1 MQKFI
6 GVLAVILG
14 AVLLILP
21 VFIPSMVDVL
31 DNNVYATI
39 AAILVVGGLIA
50 HIFLNKYLPLEGEDE

>member
-1 MQKFI
+1 MKKYI
-6 GVLAVILG
+6 GVLAVIVG

-21 VFIPSMVDVL
+21 VLISGMVDVL

-39 AAILVVGGLIA
+39 AAILIIGGLIA